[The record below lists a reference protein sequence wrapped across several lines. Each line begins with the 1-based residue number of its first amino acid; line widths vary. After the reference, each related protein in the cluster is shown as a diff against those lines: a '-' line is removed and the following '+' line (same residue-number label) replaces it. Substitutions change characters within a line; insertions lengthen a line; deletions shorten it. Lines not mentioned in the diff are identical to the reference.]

1 MIKIPTEK
9 REIIILLLLLAFS
22 LVIRLLLFPVPGAQG
37 DLYYFAQWF
46 NAAADHGLR
55 VFYNVVTSY
64 NVAFC
69 DYPPFNVYLFWG
81 FGSLAKTLSLF
92 GTPYINYII
101 KLLPTLFD
109 TATIFLIFTFLRKK
123 FSFKTSLVT
132 AALYAFNPA
141 VIFDSAVW
149 GQFDAIYTFFLL
161 LSLMLVLDS
170 RPKLSAVTFTIGVLT
185 KPQGIAL
192 APLIIFLILRKH
204 GWRSL
209 LTSLLTATATI
220 FAVILP
226 FEWSNPITFLW
237 NIYFGAYSGYGV
249 TSANAFNLWAF
260 GGLWQPDA
268 PIFLIAGWV
277 MFGTVAALTL
287 YVLRKRL
294 GMSEELP
301 VLFAAF
307 MLFFSFFMLP
317 TRIHERYLFPVLSV
331 LALML
336 PFSKKIRPIY
346 AALTF
351 TSLVN
356 QVYVLSVFIN
366 AGQYIQ
372 FGDPVVW
379 IVTLINLIV
388 FLYSLILMSTDL
400 QKERSGASS
409 SKSSH
414 GQKPTGRLKQKC
426 T

>member
-9 REIIILLLLLAFS
+9 REITLLLLLLAVAV
-22 LVIRLLLFPVPGAQG
+22 VIRVLLFPLPGAGG

-46 NAAADHGLR
+46 HAAADHGPR

-64 NVAFC
+64 NVLFC

-92 GTPYINYII
+92 GTPFINYII

-109 TATIFLIFTFLRKK
+109 TATVFLIFTFLRKQ
-123 FSFKTSLVT
+123 FNFKTSLVT
-132 AALYAFNPA
+132 AAFYAFNPA
-141 VIFDSAVW
+141 VIFDTAVW

-161 LSLMLVLDS
+161 LSLMLLLDS
-170 RPKLSAVTFTIGVLT
+170 KPKLSAAVCTIGLLT
-185 KPQGIAL
+185 KPQTIAL
-192 APLIIFLILRKH
+192 APLLIFLIFRKY

-220 FAVILP
+220 FAIILP
-226 FEWSNPITFLW
+226 FEWGNPITFLW
-237 NIYFGAYSGYGV
+237 NIYFGAYKNYGV
-249 TSANAFNLWAF
+249 TTANAFNLWAL
-260 GGLWQPDA
+260 GGFWQPDG
-268 PIFLIAGWV
+268 PILLIAGWL
-277 MFGTVAALTL
+277 MFGIVTAFTL
-287 YVLRKRL
+287 YILHKRL
-294 GMSEELP
+294 ENSEEYP
-301 VLFAAF
+301 ILFAAF

-351 TSLVN
+351 TCLAN
-356 QVYVLSVFIN
+356 IAYVLSFIN
-366 AGQYIQ
+366 AGQFIQ

-379 IVTLINLIV
+379 IVTLINLIA
-388 FLYSLILMSTDL
+388 FLYALIRMPTDL
-400 QKERSGASS
+400 QRKEIEQVHPNPHS
-409 SKSSH
+409 SKSQLE
-414 GQKPTGRLKQKC
+414 G
-426 T
+426 